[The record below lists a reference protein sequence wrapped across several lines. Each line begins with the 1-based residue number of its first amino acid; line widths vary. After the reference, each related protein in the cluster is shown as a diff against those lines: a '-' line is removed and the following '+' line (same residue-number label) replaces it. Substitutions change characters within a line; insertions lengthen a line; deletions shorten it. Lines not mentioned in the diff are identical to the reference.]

1 MDLSILP
8 QTLLN
13 GVILAGIYVLVAM
26 GITLVFAI
34 MQIPNFV
41 HGEFLMIGA
50 VATYFL
56 VTFGLSYPFAILV
69 AMVFV
74 ALLGVMV
81 ERIFFKPFRGDHL
94 PVIIICLGLIAIIQ
108 SSAFMVFGT
117 EVRMVPVYFQG
128 VVSLGNVA
136 TSVERLVIV
145 IAAVIL
151 ITVLYY
157 FVRYMKIGRAMRAV
171 QQNPEGAALQG
182 ININAVSSTAMAI
195 GSGLAGAAGALLAP
209 VFFVTPT
216 MGSDYLLKGFI
227 VVIIGGMGSIS
238 GVILGGIALGLIDAI
253 AVAYLGSSLGNIIGF
268 VLLIVIIMVK
278 PKGILGR
285 D

>member
-1 MDLSILP
+1 MDLGILP

-34 MQIPNFV
+34 MHIPNFV
-41 HGEFLMIGA
+41 HGEFLMMGA

-56 VTFGLSYPFAILV
+56 VTAGLSYPFAIVL
-69 AMVFV
+69 AMGLV
-74 ALLGVMV
+74 ALLGILI
-81 ERIFFKPFRGDHL
+81 ERVLFKPFRGDHL
-94 PVIIICLGLIAIIQ
+94 PVIIICLGLISIIE
-108 SSAFMVFGT
+108 SGAFMVFGT

-128 VVSLGNVA
+128 IVSFGGVA
-136 TSVERLVIV
+136 TSVERLMIV
-145 IAAVIL
+145 VAAIVL
-151 ITVLYY
+151 ITMLYY

-171 QQNPEGAALQG
+171 QQNAEGAALQG

-195 GSGLAGAAGALLAP
+195 GSGLAAAAGALLAP

-238 GVILGGIALGLIDAI
+238 GAIVGGVTLGLIDAI
-253 AVAYLGSSLGNIIGF
+253 AVVYLGSSLGNIIGF
-268 VLLIVIIMVK
+268 VLLMIVIMVK
-278 PKGILGR
+278 PKGILGH